1 MHRFFFIYIFIFP
14 GSAVDTDVAIEGGA
28 MAAAAAPVDL
38 SQSLSAP
45 VNDSVNENYVENA
58 DDDNAQQA
66 AILLCQLGKT
76 RSETR

>member
-1 MHRFFFIYIFIFP
+1 
-14 GSAVDTDVAIEGGA
+14 